1 LDSTPGSKRVRVG
14 MAGIDEDPLAEIPRL
29 AAGRLKRGS
38 KDDI

>member
-1 LDSTPGSKRVRVG
+1 

-38 KDDI
+38 KDDV